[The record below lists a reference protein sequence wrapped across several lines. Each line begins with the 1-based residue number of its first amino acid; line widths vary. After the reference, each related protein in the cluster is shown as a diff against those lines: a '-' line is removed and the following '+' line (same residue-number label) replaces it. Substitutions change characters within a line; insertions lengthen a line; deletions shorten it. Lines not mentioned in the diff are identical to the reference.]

1 MRETTRYG
9 LSGALSLVVH
19 AGFVVVFLLATR
31 IEPAPPELALDDD
44 PDFEIDIVEF
54 EVKEILPDAAQGEPP
69 PEPPPEPEP
78 APEPAAP
85 PPEPLPNTPAAPEL
99 PPPEPD
105 APPKPKFGEKSSKIA
120 AMVPENATWSLML
133 ANSRIKKLPFRDEA
147 TEIMAPLRDFQ
158 LLVDDA
164 GFDVWEDFEFVVMGS
179 PDFTDPTQA
188 FVAVQYK
195 FGHAEMKA
203 GIDRACK
210 RDGMV
215 VDWREEQG
223 ATIGDPRM
231 IDPEQEEY
239 DNRQFVLIPGD
250 SVAIYVREEF
260 IPQIVEGPKGSKGK
274 TSGNFVANIAKMRKF
289 TQAEPKAGVQLVM
302 SDLRSMIKLPKD
314 SAFDVPDRIELMWE
328 AAKSPE
334 LVVKIDY
341 VAEEHAIRA
350 ETYWKEQLEADLRAA
365 GAWLTVGGIIAA
377 TTIEREGKQI
387 RLRHEFGE
395 AAAKIALQ
403 MLAKEF
409 GKAMRYSKKEAEAAK
424 EQRKQNW
431 EARKNGKLLP
441 SEVLDGGGTPEPEP
455 EPKPDAQPESKPKP
469 NGPGPSPEPESA
481 ESGDTTG

>member
-1 MRETTRYG
+1 MREATRYG
-9 LSGALSLVVH
+9 LSGALSLLTHV
-19 AGFVVVFLLATR
+19 GFVALFVWAAQVEPEAEPLA
-31 IEPAPPELALDDD
+31 IEDDD
-44 PDFEIDIVEF
+44 DFEIEFIEF
-54 EVKEILPDAAQGEPP
+54 EVKEILPDAAQGDPPAEPTP
-69 PEPPPEPEP
+69 PEP

-85 PPEPLPNTPAAPEL
+85 PPEALPESPAAPAL
-99 PPPEPD
+99 PEPD
-105 APPKPKFGEKSSKIA
+105 PEAPPKPKFGEKSSKIA
-120 AMVPENATWSLML
+120 SMVPENATWSLML
-133 ANSRIKKLPFRDEA
+133 ANTRIKKLPFRDEA

-164 GFDVWEDFEFVVMGS
+164 GFDVWEDFDFVVMGS

-195 FGHAEMKA
+195 FGHVEMQA

-210 RDGMV
+210 QDGMV
-215 VDWREEQG
+215 VDWREENG

-239 DNRQFVLIPGD
+239 DNRQFVLLPGD
-250 SVAIYVREEF
+250 SVALYVREEF
-260 IPQIVEGPKGSKGK
+260 IAQIVEGPKAGKGK

-314 SAFDVPDRIELMWE
+314 SAFDVPDRVELMWE

-350 ETYWKEQLEADLRAA
+350 ETYWNEQLEADLRAA
-365 GAWLTVGGIIAA
+365 GAWLTVGGIVSA
-377 TTIEREGKQI
+377 TTIEREGKQV

-424 EQRKQNW
+424 ERRKQNW
-431 EARKNGKLLP
+431 EARKKGKLLP
-441 SEVLDGGGTPEPEP
+441 SQVLEPKVEPTPEPEP
-455 EPKPDAQPESKPKP
+455 EIEPK
-469 NGPGPSPEPESA
+469 PEPEPTPAPDDSNETA
-481 ESGDTTG
+481 PTPD